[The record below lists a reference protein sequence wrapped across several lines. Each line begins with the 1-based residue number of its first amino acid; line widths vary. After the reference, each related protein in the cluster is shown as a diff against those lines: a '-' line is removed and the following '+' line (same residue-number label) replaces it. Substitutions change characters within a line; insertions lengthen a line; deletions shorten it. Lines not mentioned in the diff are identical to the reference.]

1 MYTVRRVYR
10 PLRTDAEDSGALLA
24 SSGSVENDSTEISP
38 DTETTS
44 NEISTTNGEGLI
56 GNEKKNG
63 FLCLKKFRNRPIGN
77 AQLVDGLSAILS
89 FIALCIAIWRM
100 RARPKAE
107 YLMEMTEANLLMAPR
122 SSHMLE
128 AITPLLVMG
137 KTKALGNVCTAGGAA
152 HEFLPAF
159 AKNMFLGFWLPL
171 LSETPYEIAISNVI
185 YDEEAFIGSTFTMRA
200 GQYDPMSALVW
211 IFIVSVAF
219 QGARVW
225 LFVLQ
230 GNRHR
235 NNKSF
240 LFSEYRPYAGPD
252 FWRWIEYALTSPF
265 QIIIIA
271 SSFRV
276 TDRSLLLTLGALQG
290 ALTILGFCIELQI
303 QKLAKHRVKLSRDP
317 TKARKRSHM
326 IKAII
331 LIWSAW
337 ALHGVI
343 WFVLF
348 ERFERQKDNL
358 KECGYLSTMPWAVN
372 LIVFGEFFLFTL
384 FGLVP
389 STQLL
394 LVITKV
400 NNNNEDKE
408 SPPDVARWEL
418 AAMAYAILS
427 VTAKSLLEYGFLAL
441 LETMPPLTNT

>member
-185 YDEEAFIGSTFTMRA
+185 
-200 GQYDPMSALVW
+200 
-211 IFIVSVAF
+211 
-219 QGARVW
+219 
-225 LFVLQ
+225 
-230 GNRHR
+230 
-235 NNKSF
+235 
-240 LFSEYRPYAGPD
+240 
-252 FWRWIEYALTSPF
+252 
-265 QIIIIA
+265 
-271 SSFRV
+271 
-276 TDRSLLLTLGALQG
+276 
-290 ALTILGFCIELQI
+290 
-303 QKLAKHRVKLSRDP
+303 
-317 TKARKRSHM
+317 
-326 IKAII
+326 
-331 LIWSAW
+331 
-337 ALHGVI
+337 
-343 WFVLF
+343 
-348 ERFERQKDNL
+348 
-358 KECGYLSTMPWAVN
+358 
-372 LIVFGEFFLFTL
+372 
-384 FGLVP
+384 
-389 STQLL
+389 
-394 LVITKV
+394 
-400 NNNNEDKE
+400 
-408 SPPDVARWEL
+408 
-418 AAMAYAILS
+418 
-427 VTAKSLLEYGFLAL
+427 
-441 LETMPPLTNT
+441 